1 MGPEDGRRQKEE
13 DKEDDPERPA
23 GMNDPLEVEHQWQG
37 GGVQVLIVTKG

>member
-23 GMNDPLEVEHQWQG
+23 GMNDPLEVEHQPGREG
-37 GGVQVLIVTKG
+37 GCRF